1 MSGPQEDAN
10 IDRLFHKIDTIR
22 ETVQATRNEVS
33 IVNTKVD
40 DFSFRLKKLEDRDER
55 HLEKENQIELLITK
69 METIVETRE
78 QEMVDLDCRVQK
90 LEKDVS
96 TLKNNWRWV
105 VAIAGGI
112 GSIFG
117 TILASVIE
125 LFKG

>member
-1 MSGPQEDAN
+1 MAKENASEY
-10 IDRLFHKIDTIR
+10 
-22 ETVQATRNEVS
+22 
-33 IVNTKVD
+33 
-40 DFSFRLKKLEDRDER
+40 LEK
-55 HLEKENQIELLITK
+55 HLEKESQIELLITK

>member
-40 DFSFRLKKLEDRDER
+40 DFSFRLKKLEDRDDK
-55 HLEKENQIELLITK
+55 HLEKESQIELLITK

-105 VAIAGGI
+105 VAIAGAI

-117 TILASVIE
+117 TLLASVIE